1 MEYVYAALLVHKA
14 GGEITED
21 AIKAVLNAANVDVEE
36 TRVKAL
42 VSALE
47 GIDIDDALSKATVI
61 PQAAPAAAGLA
72 VEEPSA
78 PAEEAATEEEEAK
91 EEEAAEES
99 GMEGLGALFG

>member
-14 GGEITED
+14 GGKITED
-21 AIKAVLNAANVDVEE
+21 AINAVLNAASVGVDD

-47 GIDIDDALSKATVI
+47 GIDIDDALSKAALV
-61 PQAAPAAAGLA
+61 PQASPTGAAVA
-72 VEEPSA
+72 VEESSA
-78 PAEEAATEEEEAK
+78 PAEEATAEEKAEEEEAT
-91 EEEAAEES
+91 EES